1 LPPFGDRLKKE
12 REKRGITLDDVALNT
27 KIGTRFLRALEEEH
41 FDQLPGG
48 IFNRGFV
55 RAYARCVGLDEDQ
68 TIADYLLA
76 SGEVQPRKAEAAEPA
91 QAPGPKVPA
100 ARIEKPK
107 EVLADKVEQRPEDSG
122 NWPILPGAIVGGVVV
137 VVLLGLTAWHFTSR
151 ESSAGSHV
159 TSSSSSASQA
169 GPAVSTT
176 GRGETASTATSAVPN
191 SSSAA
196 ASFVVLIKASED
208 SWISISADGKPIF
221 QDTLEASEQK
231 SIEAYS
237 EVVVRA
243 GNLGGLDFWFNG
255 KKLSSPGEE
264 GEVRTLTFDTNGLRP
279 PGPKSQPADAT
290 VQSP

>member
-1 LPPFGDRLKKE
+1 LPPFGDRLKKA

-76 SGEVQPRKAEAAEPA
+76 SGEVQPRKAEIAEPA
-91 QAPGPKVPA
+91 QAPGPKAPA

-107 EVLADKVEQRPEDSG
+107 EILADKVEQREESG
-122 NWPILPGAIVGGVVV
+122 DWPVLPWAIVGGVAV
-137 VVLLGLTAWHFTSR
+137 VVLLSLAVWHFRTR
-151 ESSAGSHV
+151 ESSNRLPV
-159 TSSSSSASQA
+159 TDSSFSANKAQ
-169 GPAVSTT
+169 PVVSTIGGVDT
-176 GRGETASTATSAVPN
+176 MSKTASPAPN
-191 SSSAA
+191 SSSAG

-208 SWISISADGKPIF
+208 SWISITADGKPIF
-221 QDTLEASEQK
+221 EDTLEATEQK
-231 SIEAYS
+231 SIEAHS
-237 EVVVRA
+237 AVVVRA

-255 KKLSSPGEE
+255 KKLTSPGEE

-279 PGPKSQPADAT
+279 PAPKSEPANPT
-290 VQSP
+290 VQTP